1 MSTTSKRKF
10 EITSA
15 SLHVMAMMFMLCD
28 HIWGIGIPGNDWLT
42 CVGRL
47 AFPIFAFMIV
57 EGYFHTKNFK
67 KYLLRLLIFALIS
80 EIPFGLTVFLGVTT
94 GDTEKE
100 AAYLA
105 KKIANLRIFEDENGK
120 MNLSVQDVGGEV
132 LLVSQFTL
140 YGDASKGNRP
150 SFTLAAR
157 PEIAE
162 PLYEFTVNEVGR
174 YGITVKKGVFGAD
187 MQISQHNDGPVTI
200 LLEA

>member
-1 MSTTSKRKF
+1 MKAVVQR
-10 EITSA
+10 
-15 SLHVMAMMFMLCD
+15 V
-28 HIWGIGIPGNDWLT
+28 
-42 CVGRL
+42 
-47 AFPIFAFMIV
+47 
-57 EGYFHTKNFK
+57 K
-67 KYLLRLLIFALIS
+67 KTELRVDGELIS
-80 EIPFGLTVFLGVTT
+80 EIPFGLTVFLGITT

-120 MNLSVQDVGGEV
+120 MNLSVKDVGGEV

-140 YGDASKGNRP
+140 YGDASHGNRP

-157 PEIAE
+157 PEVAE
-162 PLYEFTVNEVGR
+162 PLYEFAVNEVGR